1 MFDVEIDL
9 VFDWLS
15 RGYYFY
21 KLIMDN
27 VREVKKMIYFKRI
40 FFNIYLYNEVFFMI
54 LFICLLDKVFLVD
67 KGCLLWFVVFK
78 L

>member
-1 MFDVEIDL
+1 
-9 VFDWLS
+9 
-15 RGYYFY
+15 
-21 KLIMDN
+21 MDN